1 MPAVQS
7 RLSFGGRGSPVDP
20 CNFVRQKTEWVHRQE
35 LLHNDRKPVLPL
47 QMLMVCAGIDSP
59 GRALT
64 EYGAQVGNE
73 SWSKKSINT

>member
-1 MPAVQS
+1 MQS
-7 RLSFGGRGSPVDP
+7 LLSFGEKGSLLDP
-20 CNFVRQKTEWVHRQE
+20 CNLVRQKTEWVRRQE
-35 LLHNDRKPVLPL
+35 LLHNGRKPVLPL

-64 EYGAQVGNE
+64 EYGAKVGNE